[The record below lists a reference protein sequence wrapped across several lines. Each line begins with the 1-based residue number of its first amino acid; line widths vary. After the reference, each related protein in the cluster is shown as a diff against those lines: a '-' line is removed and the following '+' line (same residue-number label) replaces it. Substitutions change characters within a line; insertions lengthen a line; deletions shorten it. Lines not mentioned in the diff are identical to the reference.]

1 MKHNVLVTRKEEVS
15 GVRCLW
21 PQLSGIEV
29 GTNNSRDLDYPNS
42 SSDCSIRV
50 FCQQVYV
57 LLEYF
62 VTVVYST
69 RVVQ

>member
-1 MKHNVLVTRKEEVS
+1 MKHNVLVTIKEY
-15 GVRCLW
+15 
-21 PQLSGIEV
+21 
-29 GTNNSRDLDYPNS
+29 SRDLNNPNS

-62 VTVVYST
+62 VTVVCSI